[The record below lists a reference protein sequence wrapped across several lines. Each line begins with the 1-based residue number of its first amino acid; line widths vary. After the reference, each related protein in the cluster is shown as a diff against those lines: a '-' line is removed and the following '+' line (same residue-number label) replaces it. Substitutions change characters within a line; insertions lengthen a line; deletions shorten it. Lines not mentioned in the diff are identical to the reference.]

1 MKKLCSQGLAA
12 LLALL
17 LLAACGGAGE
27 GPSQAESLPQ
37 PDASQGESPA
47 QEPAGG
53 SVGDESYIYSVYMNT
68 EEHYFDGEGNRLSQ
82 EEVYTL
88 LYDLDT
94 NEPRY
99 RLYTRTEDT
108 GEDDEWGYPVTVE
121 YSRLCGLDGSV
132 IQDWEPMAY
141 DSAMGGLVIRREPR
155 GFYEIIMPGTEVEAA
170 LWDPASG
177 EAVVEGV
184 DSLQSLGNG
193 HFLALDPSGLA
204 LGVLD
209 GEGNILSGFPAPE
222 DYYYPTTEDGWILG
236 NQRDPYGGDYETDY
250 PDQLMDENF
259 DVLLE
264 GEGMNI
270 SFIGLRGDFLLVDGE
285 DGTTREVRSLEDFSL
300 LYSWDESTDDTLE
313 YFDGELM
320 ILRTGERG
328 SWQYAL
334 TTPEGE
340 VVAGGFDQLTPED
353 DMSMDASGPA
363 QTFVGRKGDTILRLD
378 REGNTLAQADFPG
391 LDSIYPLGDG
401 YTSYTLAAEASSDHD
416 SAYSMPT
423 GMLDP
428 ALSVVI
434 PAEKYDNVYRLS
446 QWDGSRS
453 TDLDLFQCSREV
465 NGSYR
470 MDIVDTSG
478 RVLLDSL
485 TSTSMVQDGKLA
497 VIRGFSMG
505 LMDLSGNWISRYSI
519 YDGLNDE

>member
-1 MKKLCSQGLAA
+1 MKKLCSRGLAA

-17 LLAACGGAGE
+17 LLAACGA
-27 GPSQAESLPQ
+27 PA
-37 PDASQGESPA
+37 GESPSSSQSSPEGEA
-47 QEPAGG
+47 PVPAEEAGY
-53 SVGDESYIYSVYMNT
+53 ELYSLYRDGT
-68 EEHYFDGEGNRLSQ
+68 DYFFDGEGNLLAPEDAYTVLRDLATG
-82 EEVYTL
+82 EEKYL
-88 LYDLDT
+88 
-94 NEPRY
+94 
-99 RLYTRTEDT
+99 LYTRTEDT
-108 GEDDEWGYPVTVE
+108 GEDDEWGDPVTME

-132 IQDWEPMAY
+132 IVDWEPMAY

-170 LWDPASG
+170 LWDPAAG

-184 DSLQSLGNG
+184 DSLQSLNNG

-209 GEGNILSGFPAPE
+209 GEGNILSGFPAPGE
-222 DYYYPTTEDGWILG
+222 YFYPTTEDGWILG

-270 SFIGLRGDFLLVDGE
+270 SFIGLRGPFLLIDGE

-300 LYSWDESTDDTLE
+300 LFAADEETEDLR

-334 TTPEGE
+334 TIPEGE
-340 VVAGGFDQLTPED
+340 VVAGGFDQLTAED

-378 REGNTLAQADFPG
+378 REGNTLAQAEFPG
-391 LDSIYPLGDG
+391 LDNVQPLGDG
-401 YTSYTLAAEASSDHD
+401 YTAYTLADPD
-416 SAYSMPT
+416 PDPDGYGYMPT
-423 GMLDP
+423 GFLNP
-428 ALSVVI
+428 ELSVVVEADLYTDI
-434 PAEKYDNVYRLS
+434 YRLS
-446 QWDGSRS
+446 QWDGRAS
-453 TDLDLFQCSREV
+453 TDLDFLRCSREV
-465 NGSYR
+465 NGTSR
-470 MDIVDTSG
+470 RDILDLTG
-478 RVLLDSL
+478 RVVADGLSDEG
-485 TSTSMVQDGKLA
+485 TVYDGKFA
-497 VIRGFSMG
+497 VVRGFSMG

>member
-1 MKKLCSQGLAA
+1 MKKLCSRGLAA
-12 LLALL
+12 LLALM
-17 LLAACGGAGE
+17 LLAACGA
-27 GPSQAESLPQ
+27 PA
-37 PDASQGESPA
+37 GESPSSSQSA
-47 QEPAGG
+47 PEGEAPVPAEEAGY
-53 SVGDESYIYSVYMNT
+53 ELYSLYRDGT
-68 EEHYFDGEGNRLSQ
+68 DYFFDGEGNLLAPEDAYTVLCDLATG
-82 EEVYTL
+82 EEKYL
-88 LYDLDT
+88 
-94 NEPRY
+94 
-99 RLYTRTEDT
+99 LYTRTEDT
-108 GEDDEWGYPVTVE
+108 GEDDEWGGPVTME

-141 DSAMGGLVIRREPR
+141 DSAMGGLVIRREARNP
-155 GFYEIIMPGTEVEAA
+155 YEIIMPGTEVEAA
-170 LWDPASG
+170 LWDPAAG

-184 DSLQSLGNG
+184 DSLQSLNNG
-193 HFLALDPSGLA
+193 HFLALDPSGMA

-209 GEGNILSGFPAPE
+209 GEGNILSGFPAPGE
-222 DYYYPTTEDGWILG
+222 YFYPITEDGRILADLY
-236 NQRDPYGGDYETDY
+236 NPYGEYDEELSNLSR
-250 PDQLMDENF
+250 LMDEDFN
-259 DVLLE
+259 VLLE

-340 VVAGGFDQLTPED
+340 VVAGGFDQLTAED

-401 YTSYTLAAEASSDHD
+401 YTSYTLAAPEADSGETSYFEISSFG
-416 SAYSMPT
+416 MPT

-505 LMDLSGNWISRYSI
+505 LMDLSGNWISQYSI